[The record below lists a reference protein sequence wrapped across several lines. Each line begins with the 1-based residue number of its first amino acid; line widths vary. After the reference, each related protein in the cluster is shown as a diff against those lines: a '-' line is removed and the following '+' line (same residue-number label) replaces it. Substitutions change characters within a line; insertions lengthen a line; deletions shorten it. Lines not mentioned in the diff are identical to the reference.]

1 MTANLPAYSIERLA
15 PGSYDVSLDG
25 ILVASLVRNV
35 DSSGATRGW
44 LLDLLDEAST
54 AARPAPFTA
63 QQHTF
68 ASRAAAL
75 AWLGI
80 LERGIAD
87 AQVG

>member
-1 MTANLPAYSIERLA
+1 MTANLPAYSVERLA
-15 PGSYDVSLDG
+15 PDSYDVLLDG
-25 ILVASLVRNV
+25 ALVASLVR
-35 DSSGATRGW
+35 DTDGSGATREW
-44 LLDLLDEAST
+44 LLDEAST
-54 AARPAPFTA
+54 AARPALVIA

-80 LERGIAD
+80 HERGIAD

>member
-1 MTANLPAYSIERLA
+1 MTANLPAYSVERLA
-15 PGSYDVSLDG
+15 PDSYDVLLDG
-25 ILVASLVRNV
+25 ALVASLVR
-35 DSSGATRGW
+35 DTDGSGATREW

-54 AARPAPFTA
+54 AARPALVIA

-80 LERGIAD
+80 HERGIAD